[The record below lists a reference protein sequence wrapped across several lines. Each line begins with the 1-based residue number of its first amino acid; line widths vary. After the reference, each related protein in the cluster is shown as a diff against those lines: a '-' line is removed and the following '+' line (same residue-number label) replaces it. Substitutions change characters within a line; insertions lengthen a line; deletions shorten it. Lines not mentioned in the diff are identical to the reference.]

1 MTPAPKRARNPKTGE
16 TVVLV
21 GGQWVPEPKAE
32 TQAPANAPAPAPA
45 APSQRRYD
53 MQPTTPLEGLK
64 RDVGRG
70 LAEAGQGVLSAVT
83 FGGDDEIAG
92 GINAA
97 MGGDYEAGRAK
108 AEARKTALQARSK
121 ARAEEYGVPIS
132 SYGAGEFAGTVA
144 QTAATGG
151 LSQGGSLA
159 ARGARVLGSAAGGG
173 AAEGALNAQPGDR
186 LAGAARGAATGA
198 ALAGA
203 MKAPAK
209 LVSSVAKHAPGLSRR
224 ADLARLRSVGI
235 NPAHADELPGGI
247 EGTTETLRKH
257 GVGKGILTGSGG
269 MERQASAAVDQIE
282 ARRGAL
288 AANAANA
295 VAPGANVAG
304 PIRAA
309 APRIDDDAAKYYNRK
324 ADEFAFR
331 TVEKQVPAPRPAAP
345 APNELRVLREAIEA
359 RKAAP
364 DRISGLEPTQVAS
377 RPIDPNATM
386 PGGRRPRP
394 AAPPPA
400 PPPAP
405 EPEMMTVRERV
416 PRELSFAELQQGR
429 RHYSPDNWA
438 AGSQEAQAGKDISQA
453 FSAAEADA
461 VSRANAPSAGAEYRQ
476 LGREEA
482 HLLRARKGLLGG
494 ADQAAGARAVPLNA
508 HDAARLLTPAGVLG
522 NNKTKL
528 LEAGAGV
535 AKRAGRAAPGMA
547 ERAAARAP
555 VGSILTREAV
565 RNIENSEYPEDEY
578 FRQYMSNPDFRFSR

>member
-159 ARGARVLGSAAGGG
+159 ARGARALGSAAGGG
-173 AAEGALNAQPGDR
+173 AAEGALNAQPGER
-186 LAGAARGAATGA
+186 VGGAARGAAIGA
-198 ALAGA
+198 ATAGV

-269 MERQASAAVDQIE
+269 MERQASAAARSPPTPRTRSRPARTWPARSARPRHASTTTPRSITT
-282 ARRGAL
+282 ARRTSSRSGRSRNRCL
-288 AANAANA
+288 R
-295 VAPGANVAG
+295 
-304 PIRAA
+304 RAR
-309 APRIDDDAAKYYNRK
+309 PRLRRTNC
-324 ADEFAFR
+324 EFFVR
-331 TVEKQVPAPRPAAP
+331 R
-345 APNELRVLREAIEA
+345 
-359 RKAAP
+359 
-364 DRISGLEPTQVAS
+364 S
-377 RPIDPNATM
+377 RP
-386 PGGRRPRP
+386 GRLRPT
-394 AAPPPA
+394 
-400 PPPAP
+400 
-405 EPEMMTVRERV
+405 E
-416 PRELSFAELQQGR
+416 S
-429 RHYSPDNWA
+429 
-438 AGSQEAQAGKDISQA
+438 AGS
-453 FSAAEADA
+453 
-461 VSRANAPSAGAEYRQ
+461 SRR
-476 LGREEA
+476 RW
-482 HLLRARKGLLGG
+482 
-494 ADQAAGARAVPLNA
+494 
-508 HDAARLLTPAGVLG
+508 
-522 NNKTKL
+522 
-528 LEAGAGV
+528 
-535 AKRAGRAAPGMA
+535 RAGR
-547 ERAAARAP
+547 
-555 VGSILTREAV
+555 STRTRPCPAV
-565 RNIENSEYPEDEY
+565 ADLV
-578 FRQYMSNPDFRFSR
+578 RQPRPPRRLRRPSPR